1 MPRTSDTKR
10 GSHPGGIMHR
20 NVPEHVR
27 RQIDHDIATRPEGL
41 TTLAAVYRKHRLK
54 QDYDVGHTSFK
65 AYARRLENL
74 KRKESIGRITA
85 KLCPPPLDAG
95 ETTLQ
100 ERGHLL
106 LIQHLVRALEDSELA
121 TAELC
126 CLARAYTAQ
135 RKLALDLAKSE
146 PTLSQ
151 QQGDGDHAAD
161 APQRIVQLVRE
172 IYGVRLPHNASTAT
186 E

>member
-1 MPRTSDTKR
+1 MPRTGDTKR

-54 QDYDVGHTSFK
+54 QDYDVGLTSFR

-85 KLCPPPLDAG
+85 KLCPPPLDAD
-95 ETTLQ
+95 ESTLQ
-100 ERGHLL
+100 KRGHQLL
-106 LIQHLVRALEDSELA
+106 LQHLVRALEDSELA

-151 QQGDGDHAAD
+151 QQHDKPTPAD
-161 APQRIVQLVRE
+161 APQRIAQLVRE
-172 IYGVRLPHNASTAT
+172 IYGVRLPPDASAST